1 MSSSEIQHPRWTLV
15 FLGQIYILSSSTVRW
30 PKNSVVMRDWAI
42 GTLPSSRAAWC
53 YALIFSTVEL
63 WPKENLCSASKKVH
77 LSVEAWGE
85 AFYGGIDASRVIN
98 LHFNVSHVL
107 LENNSNVKL
116 WKYTVSY
123 IFSSLIIILFL
134 LKAKSIMHNK
144 HD

>member
-98 LHFNVSHVL
+98 LHLNISHVPL
-107 LENNSNVKL
+107 LQNNSLNFENLL
-116 WKYTVSY
+116 WIFY
-123 IFSSLIIILFL
+123 IYKIQPILMWR
-134 LKAKSIMHNK
+134 K
-144 HD
+144 